1 MQQHIISDFFPA
13 VRLSWRHPCITT
25 DRRRKLSCRRKPLNT
40 DVRMLRHLLVHL
52 LASGRAA
59 LSVSCDA
66 ACASLN
72 VGAPVQ
78 GCIFMVNVAHFC
90 ILTHASVETARFLCS
105 KPFS

>member
-1 MQQHIISDFFPA
+1 
-13 VRLSWRHPCITT
+13 
-25 DRRRKLSCRRKPLNT
+25 
-40 DVRMLRHLLVHL
+40 MLRHLLVHL